1 MAGYYRGLP
10 AKTRLAPK
18 QEYVAPP
25 VSTGTG
31 VRSGSGQQYNYNV
44 QSSGLLNGSANRAD
58 HSSGFGSTA
67 MRQQAQFA
75 LNKPKQGYIDPSAFV
90 DRNNRSA
97 MASFDQSLGAAKR
110 HSATANGYGTPGAGK
125 FGPGPYDQLMNQQ
138 GQGQQEYGSGSMDAG
153 TDQNSSDDPLAY
165 NLDTWRQLR
174 QEEDERAQRN
184 RKQDN
189 NTAAWAFFASQ
200 LAGAFNPVPYDTSMT
215 AQLSSQWR

>member
-1 MAGYYRGLP
+1 MAYYRGLP
-10 AKTRLAPK
+10 QKSRIGAKP
-18 QEYVAPP
+18 EYTPPP

-31 VRSGSGQQYNYNV
+31 IRSGSGQSYNYNV
-44 QSSGLLNGSANRAD
+44 QSSGLLGGSAVRPGA
-58 HSSGFGSTA
+58 
-67 MRQQAQFA
+67 QQYQ
-75 LNKPKQGYIDPSAFV
+75 LQLNNKPVQKGVIDPSAFV
-90 DRNNRSA
+90 SRSDRSA
-97 MASFDQSLGAAKR
+97 MANFNQSLGVGQR
-110 HSATANGYGTPGAGK
+110 HSAASTGYGAPGAKKYGA
-125 FGPGPYDQLMNQQ
+125 GPYDQMQQQQ
-138 GQGQQEYGSGSMDAG
+138 GQQNAYGSGSMDEG
-153 TDQNSSDDPLAY
+153 TDQSSSDDPLAY